1 MNKTPAR
8 LIFLTLFL
16 LFPSF
21 LVTTPAAVQEQQLR
35 PALLE
40 QPMPDFALP
49 SYQGPEVR
57 ISSLKGKN
65 VMLIFPR
72 GYAAPDRW
80 CTICNYKYVELTELE
95 RTQQIRKKYNLEII
109 FVLPYPRDT
118 VKLWLESLPEQMAKV
133 KNWKYPEHLDRLD
146 EKGKQSVER
155 YRRIFP
161 KDFTVSKDNIPV
173 PFPILV
179 DADHQ
184 VSSGLGLF
192 TTSWGGS
199 QVEQNMPAVYLIDE
213 QGILRFKYISQNTVD
228 RPEYEYLLKII
239 EMIRQKK
246 L

>member
-1 MNKTPAR
+1 MKKTNAS
-8 LIFLTLFL
+8 LIFLIPL
-16 LFPSF
+16 LVFSSF
-21 LVTTPAAVQEQQLR
+21 LATTPSPAQEQQLR

-40 QPMPDFALP
+40 QPMPDFALR

-95 RTQQIRKKYNLEII
+95 KARQIRKKYNLEII
-109 FVLPYPRDT
+109 FVLPYPQDT

-133 KNWKYPEHLDRLD
+133 KNWKYPENFNQLD
-146 EKGKQSVER
+146 EKGRQSVER
-155 YRRIFP
+155 YRRLFP

-192 TTSWGGS
+192 ATSWGGS
-199 QVEQNMPAVYLIDE
+199 QVEQNIPAVYLIDE
-213 QGILRFKYISQNTVD
+213 QGILRFKYVSQNTVD
-228 RPEYEYLLKII
+228 RPEYEYLLKIL